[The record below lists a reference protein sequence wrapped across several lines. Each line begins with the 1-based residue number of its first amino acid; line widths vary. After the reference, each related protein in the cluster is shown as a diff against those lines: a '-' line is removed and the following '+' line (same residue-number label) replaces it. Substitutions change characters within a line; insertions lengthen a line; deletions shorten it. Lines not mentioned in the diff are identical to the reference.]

1 MSFAAA
7 LSTAAATSQALDEVC
22 REAMAALGGTPD
34 LALVFYSP
42 HHLRSAG
49 QLMEVLPDR
58 LKARGFL
65 GCSAVAVVGN
75 DREIEEQ
82 PAMSLWLARWNKR
95 VDIETFHLTLEQT
108 SDGYSLLGWPD
119 SISDADPSQSTLM
132 LLGDPFTFATDTFL
146 DQINETHGG
155 IRVMGGMA
163 SAAQGPG
170 QNRLLRDKQIVK
182 EGGVGVL
189 IKGPIRIRSIVSQG
203 CRPIGRPL
211 VITKAQENIILEL
224 SGRPPLFH
232 LQQLWQ
238 ELKPEE
244 QKLVQEGL
252 HVGRVINEYQEKFQR
267 GDFLVRNVL
276 GVDQDTGALAI
287 TDLIRVGQTIQF
299 HVRDAATADEDLRA
313 LLQMD
318 LKSNEKK
325 PGGSLLFTCNG
336 RGSRL
341 FGEPHHDAKAIQ
353 QEVGPLPLAGFF
365 AAGELG
371 PVGGKN
377 FIHGFTASVMMFED

>member
-1 MSFAAA
+1 MPFSAA
-7 LSTAAATSQALDEVC
+7 LSTSAPTSKALDEVC
-22 REAMAALGGTPD
+22 HEALAALGGSPD

-58 LKARGFL
+58 LKARGL
-65 GCSAVAVVGN
+65 IGCSAVAVVGN

-82 PAMSLWLARWNKR
+82 PAMSLWLARWNNQVK
-95 VDIETFHLTLEQT
+95 IETFHLTLEQT

-119 SISDADPSQSTLM
+119 GIADADPSQSTLL
-132 LLGDPFTFATDTFL
+132 LLGDPFTFPTDTFL
-146 DQINETHGG
+146 EEINGTHGG

-170 QNRLLRDKQIVK
+170 QNRLLRDQQIAK

-189 IKGPIRIRSIVSQG
+189 IQGPNRIRTIVSQG

-211 VITKAQENIILEL
+211 VITKAQENIIVEL

-244 QKLVQEGL
+244 QKLFQEGL
-252 HVGRVINEYQEKFQR
+252 HVGRVINEYQEKFER

-287 TDLIRVGQTIQF
+287 TDLIRVGQTVEF
-299 HVRDAATADEDLRA
+299 HVRDKATADEDLHA

-318 LKSNEKK
+318 RAANEKK
-325 PGGSLLFTCNG
+325 AGGGLLFTCNG
-336 RGSRL
+336 RGNRL
-341 FGEPHHDAKAIQ
+341 FGEPHHDARTIQ
-353 QEVGPLPLAGFF
+353 QEAGPLPLAGFF

-377 FIHGFTASVMMFED
+377 FIHGFTASLMLFED

>member
-1 MSFAAA
+1 MPFAAA
-7 LSTAAATSQALDEVC
+7 LSTNATTSKALEEIC
-22 REAMAALGGTPD
+22 QEALAALGGSPD

-58 LKARGFL
+58 LKARGL
-65 GCSAVAVVGN
+65 IGCSVVAVVGN

-82 PAMSLWLARWNKR
+82 PAMSLWLARWNNPVK
-95 VDIETFHLTLEQT
+95 IETFHLTLEQT

-119 SISDADPSQSTLM
+119 GISEADPSQSTLL
-132 LLGDPFTFATDTFL
+132 LLGDPFTFPTDTFL
-146 DQINETHGG
+146 EEINGTHGG

-163 SAAQGPG
+163 SAARGPG
-170 QNRLLRDKQIVK
+170 QNRLLRDQQIAK

-189 IKGPIRIRSIVSQG
+189 IQGPYRIRNIVSQG

-211 VITKAQENIILEL
+211 VITKAQENIIVEL

-244 QKLVQEGL
+244 QKLFQEGL
-252 HVGRVINEYQEKFQR
+252 HVGRVINEYQEKFER

-287 TDLIRVGQTIQF
+287 TDLIRVGQTVQF
-299 HVRDAATADEDLRA
+299 HVRDKATADEDLRA

-318 LKSNEKK
+318 RAANEKK
-325 PGGSLLFTCNG
+325 PGGGLLFTCNG

-341 FGEPHHDAKAIQ
+341 FGEPHHDAQAIQ
-353 QEVGPLPLAGFF
+353 QEAGPLPLAGFF

-377 FIHGFTASVMMFED
+377 FIHGFTASLMLFED